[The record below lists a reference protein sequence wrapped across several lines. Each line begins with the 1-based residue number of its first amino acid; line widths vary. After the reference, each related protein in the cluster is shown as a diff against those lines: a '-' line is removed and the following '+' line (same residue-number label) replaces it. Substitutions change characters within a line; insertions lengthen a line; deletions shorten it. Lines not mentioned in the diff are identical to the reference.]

1 MDAERPGRDVVPLL
15 GYGSL
20 TSGLGLDSLRPL
32 PARRLG
38 RVRLLN
44 CRRGFGKPSQYG
56 DRLAMVLEAL
66 RSDEP
71 IRAAALEVG
80 VGDEA
85 TPEALL
91 LALSTPDL
99 ARVARREGYRPE
111 ALLSL
116 DEQARSE
123 GTSLPDYLMALLVA
137 AAFDLAAYRRE
148 LVRRIDYTSPHY
160 IPHPVPLDDGT
171 VALTFLAPGNEGT
184 GAPDIVPLRVASS
197 STAILSMAAAWRAK
211 PNATQLEYFLM
222 CLLGGVHNLSLAD
235 ACDAIENETE
245 LHRRLAEIAAPAF
258 QAEPERFRAALC
270 LDQDDYDRGFGSG
283 PNRPSFLRRYF
294 PWYGRG

>member
-32 PARRLG
+32 PAHRLG

-56 DRLAMVLEAL
+56 DRLAMVLEA
-66 RSDEP
+66 RHGDEP
-71 IRAAALEVG
+71 IRAAALTDG
-80 VGDEA
+80 SSGEA
-85 TPEALL
+85 APEALL
-91 LALSTPDL
+91 LALSIQDL
-99 ARVARREGYRPE
+99 ARVARREGYRPQ
-111 ALLSL
+111 AFLSL

-123 GTSLPDYLMALLVA
+123 GTPLPDYLLALLVA
-137 AAFDLAAYRRE
+137 AAFDVATYRRE
-148 LVRRIDYTSPHY
+148 LVRRIGYTSPHY

-171 VALTFLAPGNEGT
+171 VALTFLAPGSEGT
-184 GAPDIVPLRVASS
+184 GTPDIVPLRVASGS
-197 STAILSMAAAWRAK
+197 AALLSMAAAWRAK
-211 PNATQLEYFLM
+211 PNASQLEYLLM

-235 ACDAIENETE
+235 VCDAVENESD
-245 LHRRLAEIAAPAF
+245 LQRRLAELAAPAF

-270 LDQDDYDRGFGSG
+270 LDPQRYDRGFGRG
-283 PNRPSFLRRYF
+283 PDRPSFLRRYF